1 MNTQPKKNYLKKIV
15 SIVGIASASVFLSF
29 PAVALNIPSDSGSK
43 QLANNRTYRTNFSV
57 SSSNLLAQ
65 NNTGNQPSTTGGSNR
80 TNQPST
86 TGGSNRVNDRYATG
100 DGNRRNIRAL
110 TGGDSVRGFNWVC
123 LNNPNPRCGT

>member
-1 MNTQPKKNYLKKIV
+1 MNIQPKKNFLKKIV

-29 PAVALNIPSDSGSK
+29 PAFTLNAPSASGSK
-43 QLANNRTYRTNFSV
+43 QLANNHGYHTGFSV
-57 SSSNLLAQ
+57 RSSNLLAQ

-100 DGNRRNIRAL
+100 DSNRRNIRAL

>member
-1 MNTQPKKNYLKKIV
+1 MNIQPKKNFLKKIV

-29 PAVALNIPSDSGSK
+29 PAFTLTNPSASGSK
-43 QLANNRTYRTNFSV
+43 QLVNNRAYRTGFSV
-57 SSSNLLAQ
+57 RSSNLLAQ

-86 TGGSNRVNDRYATG
+86 AGGSNRVNDRYATG
-100 DGNRRNIRAL
+100 DSNRRNIRAL

>member
-1 MNTQPKKNYLKKIV
+1 MNIHPKKNFLKKII
-15 SIVGIASASVFLSF
+15 SIAGIASASLLLSF
-29 PAVALNIPSDSGSK
+29 PAFALNISSDSGSK
-43 QLANNRTYRTNFSV
+43 QLTNNRAYHTGFSV

-100 DGNRRNIRAL
+100 DSNRRNIRAL

>member
-1 MNTQPKKNYLKKIV
+1 MNTQPKKDYLKKIV
-15 SIVGIASASVFLSF
+15 SIAGIASASVLLSF
-29 PAVALNIPSDSGSK
+29 PAFALNISSDSGSK
-43 QLANNRTYRTNFSV
+43 QLVNNRAYHTGFSV

-100 DGNRRNIRAL
+100 DSNRRNIRAL

>member
-1 MNTQPKKNYLKKIV
+1 MNTQPKKNVLKKII
-15 SIVGIASASVFLSF
+15 SIAGIASASLLLSF
-29 PAVALNIPSDSGSK
+29 PAFALNISSYSGSK
-43 QLANNRTYRTNFSV
+43 QLTNNRTYRTDFSV

-80 TNQPST
+80 ANQPST
-86 TGGSNRVNDRYATG
+86 TGGSNRVNDRYASG
-100 DGNRRNIRAL
+100 DSNRRNIRAI